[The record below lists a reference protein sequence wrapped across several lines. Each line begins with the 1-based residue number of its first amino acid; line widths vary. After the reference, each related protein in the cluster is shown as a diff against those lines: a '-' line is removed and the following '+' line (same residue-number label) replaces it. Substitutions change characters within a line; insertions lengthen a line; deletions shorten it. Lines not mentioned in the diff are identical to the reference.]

1 MTITSKNLFPNNEPP
16 NLPGLGGGG
25 GGTDAITSKAKSKTL
40 GAYMSDAFKIST
52 IPARFLLGIKSP
64 VDENEKFADSYKTP
78 EDEVS
83 SAISSY
89 NQNVRPDL
97 TEQNNMK
104 NISTNIN
111 QNVGQ
116 SGGVTTVIQR
126 LIKNVEVPT
135 PVPQP
140 TPVPVKGKTN
150 TVVIG
155 SSNNNILAKY
165 IR

>member
-40 GAYMSDAFKIST
+40 SAYMTDAFKIST
-52 IPARFLLGIKSP
+52 IPVRFLLGIKSP
-64 VDENEKFADSYKTP
+64 EDPLSKFAAPSTP
-78 EDEVS
+78 EDKVS

-97 TEQNNMK
+97 TEQKNMK

-111 QNVGQ
+111 QVVGQ
-116 SGGVTTVIQR
+116 SGGVTTVIQPQVR
-126 LIKNVEVPT
+126 TVTQQVPT
-135 PVPQP
+135 PI
-140 TPVPVKGKTN
+140 PVRKPGKTQ
-150 TVVIG
+150 
-155 SSNNNILAKY
+155 ILPVGVSMNGNSIAKM
-165 IR
+165 IK